1 MPKLYVGPTRV
12 WGSPFARIFSV
23 SVLAAL
29 SSALGSAAAAA
40 PAATD
45 VHALEDV
52 VVSASRVGEQNLQ
65 SIPMAISAI
74 SPDQLDSKGLSGI
87 VDFVGT
93 LPSVN
98 MQSLSPG
105 TNEIEMRGLVTN
117 GLDSTNSQ
125 DSRSLVRLVMM
136 RWKLSLACRRPYER
150 RHARISA
157 L

>member
-12 WGSPFARIFSV
+12 WSSPFPRIFSV
-23 SVLAAL
+23 SILAAL
-29 SSALGSAAAAA
+29 SFALGSAAAAA

-105 TNEIEMRGLVTN
+105 TNE
-117 GLDSTNSQ
+117 
-125 DSRSLVRLVMM
+125 
-136 RWKLSLACRRPYER
+136 
-150 RHARISA
+150 
-157 L
+157 